1 MPLSVRAG
9 VWGRCSGS
17 NDRFGLKP
25 HHLTNSSPQNLANFQ
40 LTVSPTYQLVNSSMD
55 KLADLILYNS
65 TLFFS
70 PF

>member
-1 MPLSVRAG
+1 MRAG
-9 VWGRCSGS
+9 VCGRCSGS

-25 HHLTNSSPQNLANFQ
+25 HQLTNSPTRQLKTSPTSQF
-40 LTVSPTYQLVNSSMD
+40 TVSPTYQLFNSSMD
-55 KLADLILYNS
+55 KLADLIFYND